1 MNGPQLDLKFQVGT
15 CYSRRECREKN
26 GTAVAQCA
34 QGYGVCCICKYLFI
48 IEQLQYKDTYQ
59 LPTIDGQIATVS
71 YQTLFLLIPSV
82 GS

>member
-1 MNGPQLDLKFQVGT
+1 MEYVVSVST
-15 CYSRRECREKN
+15 
-26 GTAVAQCA
+26 
-34 QGYGVCCICKYLFI
+34 YLFN

-82 GS
+82 GT

>member
-59 LPTIDGQIATVS
+59 LPTVGTREIAPRGGPPLRS
-71 YQTLFLLIPSV
+71 
-82 GS
+82 